1 VAKWMIIVAV
11 SVATL
16 GGACLVEWAR
26 APKREIQR
34 SRAALL
40 NAKSWHLHTV
50 RVFLN
55 IPPETDDMD
64 VVCPGFERR
73 IARGALDDGTP
84 IVREYIKFRGQVY
97 NRVEDQWMLSKTPA
111 DTMWD
116 CDQHGSLLD
125 GDGNSLPYAAILD
138 EGTIRRLQLRQSGNE
153 TCRDYE
159 VVIPVPTNILE
170 REYRFFLCINETD
183 HLPRETRRTPRGSD
197 HEDVKTY
204 SEWNDRTEPLLPSD
218 FPDKQRHSLIL

>member
-1 VAKWMIIVAV
+1 MPKWMMIVTV
-11 SVATL
+11 SVVAI
-16 GGACLVEWAR
+16 GGAYLVEWVR
-26 APKREIQR
+26 APKREIER
-34 SRAALL
+34 SRTALL
-40 NAKSWHLHTV
+40 DAKSWHFHTV

-55 IPPETDDMD
+55 IPPETVDLD
-64 VVCPGFERR
+64 VVCPGFKHR
-73 IARGALDDGTP
+73 IARGTRDDGTL
-84 IVREYIKFRGQVY
+84 IVREYIEFHGKMY
-97 NRVEDQWMLSKTPA
+97 NRAEDQWILSETPA
-111 DTMWD
+111 DPMWN

-138 EGTIRRLQLRQSGNE
+138 EGTIRRRELRQSGNE

-197 HEDVKTY
+197 HEDVITY
-204 SEWNDRTEPLLPSD
+204 TEWNGRTEPLLPSD
-218 FPDKQRHSLIL
+218 LPS

>member
-1 VAKWMIIVAV
+1 VPKCMMIVTV
-11 SVATL
+11 SVVAI
-16 GGACLVEWAR
+16 GGAYLVEWVR
-26 APKREIQR
+26 APKREIER
-34 SRAALL
+34 SRTALL
-40 NAKSWHLHTV
+40 NAKSWHFHTV

-55 IPPETDDMD
+55 IPPETVDLD
-64 VVCPGFERR
+64 VVCPGFKHR
-73 IARGALDDGTP
+73 IARGTLDDGTL
-84 IVREYIKFRGQVY
+84 IVREYIESHGRMY
-97 NRVEDQWMLSKTPA
+97 NRVEDQWILSKTPA
-111 DTMWD
+111 DTMWN

-138 EGTIRRLQLRQSGNE
+138 EGTIRRRELRQSGNE

-170 REYRFFLCINETD
+170 REYHFFLCINETD

-218 FPDKQRHSLIL
+218 FPT